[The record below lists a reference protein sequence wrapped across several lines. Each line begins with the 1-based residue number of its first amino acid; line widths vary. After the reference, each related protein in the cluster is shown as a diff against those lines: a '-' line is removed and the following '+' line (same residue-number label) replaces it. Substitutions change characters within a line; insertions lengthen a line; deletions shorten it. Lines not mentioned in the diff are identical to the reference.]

1 MKKQIVIYIAATVLI
16 FFLGLKTT
24 YARTISNDHSF
35 ILFSNYSKCEPEND
49 DGQDMG
55 WDYLKLDTTD
65 SGIPIVY
72 VTEIPKMG
80 SPTIHLICDGNFE
93 TVKVENTAKLFDDKI
108 LRDNNFDNNSN
119 NTSSNNNNSQDGYDD
134 NNTTCG
140 GLLGDPTKS
149 NTVAHFLAQTLK
161 FIQFCGPIL
170 VIVTTI
176 LDLIKATTSGDKDA
190 LQKMLKKTAQ
200 RVIYAVLLFVF
211 PSILDIILKWTNIYG
226 TCGILS

>member
-1 MKKQIVIYIAATVLI
+1 MKKRVTIYLIAIILM
-16 FFLGLKTT
+16 FFIGIKTT
-24 YARTISNDHSF
+24 NARTINNHHSY
-35 ILFSNYSKCEPEND
+35 LLLSNYSKCEREND

-72 VTEIPKMG
+72 VTEVPSMG
-80 SPTIHLICDGNFE
+80 SPAIHLICDGNFE
-93 TVKVENTAKLFDDKI
+93 TVKVENTAELFDDRI
-108 LRDNNFDNNSN
+108 LRDNDFGNNSDN
-119 NTSSNNNNSQDGYDD
+119 ASSNDNNSQDGYDSD
-134 NNTTCG
+134 YTNCG
-140 GLLGDPTKS
+140 GILGDPANS
-149 NTVAHFLAQTLK
+149 NTIAHFLAQTLK

-176 LDLIKATTSGDKDA
+176 LDLIKAITSSDKDA

-200 RVIYAVLLFVF
+200 RIIYAVLLFVF
-211 PSILDIILKWTNIYG
+211 PAVLDIILKWTNIYG